1 MLYPFSALLARMKYI
16 TRWSLMHSTRAES
29 LSEHTCDT
37 ALLAHM
43 LCLIARRYTGTPC
56 RPKTV
61 AVAALYHDAPEIITG
76 DMPTPVKYSSPT
88 LRDAYKALE
97 TESVRCMTG
106 LLPDELSEELSPF
119 ISGELLTAEEKRL
132 LKAADRLSALIK
144 CTEEQRSGNHE
155 FDAALAQQKAALQA
169 MHCPEAD
176 WFIEHCLPCYTQNLD
191 ELTRQQEYSPYGN
204 GTSRTSSG
212 SMPAL
217 RCSSKTAS
225 ISSSRSSRWVRVQQ

>member
-76 DMPTPVKYSSPT
+76 DMPTPVKYANHA
-88 LRDAYKALE
+88 LQDAYKALE
-97 TESVRCMTG
+97 AESVRSMTG
-106 LLPDELSEELSPF
+106 LLPEELGEEISPF

-144 CTEEQRSGNHE
+144 CMEEQRSGNHE
-155 FDAALAQQKAALQA
+155 FDAAFAQQKAALEA

-176 WFIEHCLPCYTQNLD
+176 WFMAHCLPCYTQNLD
-191 ELTRQQEYSPYGN
+191 ELTRQDVAV
-204 GTSRTSSG
+204 G
-212 SMPAL
+212 SVC
-217 RCSSKTAS
+217 R
-225 ISSSRSSRWVRVQQ
+225 

>member
-37 ALLAHM
+37 ALLAHL
-43 LCLIARRYTGTPC
+43 LCLIAKHYTGTPC
-56 RPKTV
+56 RPEVV

-176 WFIEHCLPCYTQNLD
+176 WFMAHCLPCYTQNLD
-191 ELTRQQEYSPYGN
+191 ELTRQDVAV
-204 GTSRTSSG
+204 G
-212 SMPAL
+212 SVC
-217 RCSSKTAS
+217 R
-225 ISSSRSSRWVRVQQ
+225 

>member
-1 MLYPFSALLARMKYI
+1 MLYPFNALLARMKYI

-37 ALLAHM
+37 ALLAHT

-61 AVAALYHDAPEIITG
+61 AVAALCHDAPEIITG
-76 DMPTPVKYSSPT
+76 DMPTPVKYRNPA

-97 TESVRCMTG
+97 RESVRSMAG
-106 LLPDELSEELSPF
+106 LLPPELSQEIFPF
-119 ISGELLTAEEKRL
+119 ISGELLTPEEARL

-144 CTEEQRSGNHE
+144 CMEEQRSGNHE
-155 FDAALAQQKAALQA
+155 FDAAFAQQKAALEA

-176 WFIEHCLPCYTQNLD
+176 WFMAHCLPCYTQNLD
-191 ELTRQQEYSPYGN
+191 ELTRQDG
-204 GTSRTSSG
+204 
-212 SMPAL
+212 
-217 RCSSKTAS
+217 
-225 ISSSRSSRWVRVQQ
+225 

>member
-76 DMPTPVKYSSPT
+76 DMPTPVKYANHA

-97 TESVRCMTG
+97 AESVRSMTG
-106 LLPDELSEELSPF
+106 LLPEELGEEISPF

-144 CTEEQRSGNHE
+144 CMEEQRSGNHE
-155 FDAALAQQKAALQA
+155 FDAAFAQQKAALEA

-176 WFIEHCLPCYTQNLD
+176 WFMAHCLPCYTQNLD
-191 ELTRQQEYSPYGN
+191 ELTRQDVAA
-204 GTSRTSSG
+204 G
-212 SMPAL
+212 SVC
-217 RCSSKTAS
+217 R
-225 ISSSRSSRWVRVQQ
+225 

>member
-1 MLYPFSALLARMKYI
+1 MLYPFNALLARMKYI

-37 ALLAHM
+37 ALLAHT

-76 DMPTPVKYSSPT
+76 DMPTPVKYANAA

-97 TESVRCMTG
+97 AESVRSMTG
-106 LLPDELSEELSPF
+106 LLPEELGEEISPF

-144 CTEEQRSGNHE
+144 CMEEQRSGNHE
-155 FDAALAQQKAALQA
+155 FDAAFAQQKVALEA

-176 WFIEHCLPCYTQNLD
+176 WFMAHCLPCYTQNLD
-191 ELTRQQEYSPYGN
+191 ELTRQDVAV
-204 GTSRTSSG
+204 G
-212 SMPAL
+212 SVC
-217 RCSSKTAS
+217 R
-225 ISSSRSSRWVRVQQ
+225 